1 MSQRDIDLSWAAG
14 IFEGEGC
21 AGFYLRKR
29 PSKKLKEQVL
39 VIQVGQSE
47 SGKDMLDALVQ
58 ILGGGSICPKKSR
71 PGTQQAYRWQIC
83 GDAAAEI
90 IDLVMPYMRVNYK
103 RIQFAQAAAAWR
115 ERWSEEMQ
123 ARRVQP

>member
-29 PSKKLKEQVL
+29 SSRKLKKQVL
-39 VIQVGQSE
+39 VIDVGQSE

-58 ILGGGSICPKKSR
+58 ILGGGSIYPKKLR
-71 PGTQQAYRWQIC
+71 PGEQQAYQWQIY

-103 RIQFAQAAAAWR
+103 RIQFGQAAAAWR